1 MIDKLTKHL
10 HIAQSQSTYNHKLS
24 NFNAKQASPAAA
36 PQQAPHTNHD
46 YTVSLSSPEENALK
60 ETELEAAL
68 ARPIILGFG
77 RSYTQPHVTITGLG
91 TDEFKKDYRLGELTN
106 KAEVEDFLA
115 QVDRL
120 PPEQR
125 HKFQHLKPT
134 RELLELTKKLSDEDL
149 AKFADVIVA
158 TATFDPKT
166 GRFNNISQD
175 LIQQFNTMSEEVLS
189 SAINTMSHLL
199 EQGQAYDF
207 SSPSPPLGILDDE
220 GREDALLTRYDEGH
234 NILSQSFGMQKTA
247 NVHRYATLL
256 LDNKLSDGQ
265 LLELNAHLDEGDFQ
279 TNVGIVDM
287 AKTIKPYQQDS
298 FFAMLNETDKSN
310 TQNIFALVSKQLD
323 WREHKHYLQSDTG
336 EFAVNHDS
344 LTSDSER
351 QTLYSNML
359 KAYDEVGLSWMN
371 EVIDL
376 THDVP
381 AKTQSA
387 IWQTLMADLEE
398 NPNAFIHSDSI
409 ERWVNTNLDAFVHGF
424 VEQQIK
430 DIRNF
435 NQELESPFHLPGLSY
450 VHLEKQQ
457 DTVQKNQAP
466 IN

>member
-10 HIAQSQSTYNHKLS
+10 NIAQSQSAYNHKLS
-24 NFNAKQASPAAA
+24 NINAKKATTVVA
-36 PQQAPHTNHD
+36 PQQAPPTNSD
-46 YTVSLSSPEENALK
+46 YTVRLSSPEENALK
-60 ETELEAAL
+60 EAELEATL
-68 ARPIILGFG
+68 ARPIVLGFG
-77 RSYTQPHVTITGLG
+77 RNYTQPQVTLTGLG
-91 TDEFKKDYRLGELTN
+91 TDEFEKTYRFGELTD

-125 HKFQHLKPT
+125 HKFQYLKPT

-166 GRFNNISQD
+166 GRFNNISED
-175 LIQQFNTMSEEVLS
+175 LIQQFNTMSEEVLNS
-189 SAINTMSHLL
+189 SINTMSHLL

-207 SSPSPPLGILDDE
+207 SSYPSPVGILDDE

-234 NILSQSFGMQKTA
+234 SILAQSFGMQKTA

-265 LLELNAHLDEGDFQ
+265 LLELNAHLDEGDYQ

-298 FFAMLNETDKSN
+298 FFAMLNEADKSN
-310 TQNIFALVSKQLD
+310 KQNIFALVSKQLD
-323 WREHKHYLQSDTG
+323 WREHKHYLQSDAG
-336 EFAVNHDS
+336 EYAVNYDS
-344 LTSDSER
+344 LTSDRER
-351 QTLYSNML
+351 QTLYSSML

-376 THDVP
+376 THDAP
-381 AKTQSA
+381 AKSQSA
-387 IWQTLMADLEE
+387 IWQALMVDLEDTPDE
-398 NPNAFIHSDSI
+398 FIHSDSI
-409 ERWVNTNLDAFVHGF
+409 EKWVNTNLDAFVHGF

-435 NQELESPFHLPGLSY
+435 NQELELPYNLPGLSY
-450 VHLEKQQ
+450 VHLEKQKDEDLQ
-457 DTVQKNQAP
+457 NQTS